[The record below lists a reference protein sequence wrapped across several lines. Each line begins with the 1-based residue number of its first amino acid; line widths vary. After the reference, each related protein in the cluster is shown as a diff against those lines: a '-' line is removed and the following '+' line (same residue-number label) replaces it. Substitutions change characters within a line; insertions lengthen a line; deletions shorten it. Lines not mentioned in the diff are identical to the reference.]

1 MKTGMNLLL
10 WTDHVTEAQDVI
22 VDQIKV
28 LGFDAVEVPVFATA
42 ESLPR
47 RDGPLPRRP
56 GLHEETRGLNA
67 APTVTTAITGCPYS
81 RPR

>member
-28 LGFDAVEVPVFATA
+28 LGFDAVEVPIFDNGRPG
-42 ESLPR
+42 SLSSGWASGSR
-47 RDGPLPRRP
+47 AWGSARRP
-56 GLHEETRGLNA
+56 
-67 APTVTTAITGCPYS
+67 S
-81 RPR
+81 R